1 VPKNSSHL
9 TTEQLSAFLD
19 QQLPTEEQ
27 ALCQAHL
34 TTCDSCQQQ
43 LAQLQQTVFLMRA
56 LPRAPLPRSFV
67 LPIESAIQNTTVA
80 EQDACTSQRARLAHH
95 HLFLL
100 PRYVRTTMRVA
111 STLIAVLGLFFIVSG
126 SLTIV
131 SSNTGKSQI
140 ASSSLVSRKTHI
152 TDIAPD
158 SDQLQSFTGSKYPSP
173 NAPIPQTPT
182 IKTTSSSNPPS
193 PQISTGNF
201 SSASNAS
208 QPKLPAAS
216 ANAQAASSSP
226 STSQPHL
233 LISFLNPGTP
243 EGHLSF
249 GLLLFIAGI
258 ASLITFTRL
267 GKQAWEEERQR

>member
-1 VPKNSSHL
+1 MPKNSSHL

-19 QQLPTEEQ
+19 QQLPTEEE

-67 LPIESAIQNTTVA
+67 LPIESATQNTAVA

-95 HLFLL
+95 RLFLL

-111 STLIAVLGLFFIVSG
+111 STLVAVLGLFFILSG
-126 SLTIV
+126 SLTIA
-131 SSNTGKSQI
+131 SSNMGESQI

-152 TDIAPD
+152 TNITPD

-173 NAPIPQTPT
+173 NVSQLQDPT
-182 IKTTSSSNPPS
+182 RKTTSSSNQPS
-193 PQISTGNF
+193 PQLSTVN
-201 SSASNAS
+201 SASASNIS
-208 QPKLPAAS
+208 QPKSPAMP
-216 ANAQAASSSP
+216 ANAQVASSSP
-226 STSQPHL
+226 STPQPQL

-258 ASLITFTRL
+258 ASLIAFTRL
-267 GKQAWEEERQR
+267 GKQAREEERQR